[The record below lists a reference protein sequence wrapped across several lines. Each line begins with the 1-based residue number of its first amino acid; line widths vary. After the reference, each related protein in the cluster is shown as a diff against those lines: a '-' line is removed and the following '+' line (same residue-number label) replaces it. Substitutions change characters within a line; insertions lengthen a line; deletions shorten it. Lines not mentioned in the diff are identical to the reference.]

1 MNPVTRSY
9 PPAFRRCC
17 RGAAASCVL
26 AMILLAPVM
35 VAAQQTT
42 STRADRADESAQ
54 AHPGLWPAM
63 QSPVTKDPDLEHRV
77 QQLLARMS
85 VEEKVGQVVQ
95 GDIASVTPEDV
106 RKYRLGSVL
115 AGGNSDPGN
124 DFRATAAQWVALA
137 DAYYQASMD
146 TSDGHHAIPVMFGID
161 AVHGHN
167 NLVGATL
174 FPHNIGLGA
183 ARDPELMREIAAATA
198 IELRATGLDWTFAPT
213 LAVPRDD
220 RWGRTYEGYSENPEI
235 VALYAGAL
243 VEGLQGKV
251 NTKSFL
257 APEHV
262 VATAKH
268 FLGDG
273 GTDEGRDQGDAK
285 VSEEEL
291 RDVHGAGYPPA
302 LRAGV
307 QAVMASFSS
316 WNGSKMHGNESLLTE
331 VLKKRMG
338 FDGFV
343 VGDWNAHGQLPGCSN
358 TDCPA
363 AFNAGVDMMMA
374 PDSWKGYYESTLR
387 HVKSGEI
394 PMERLDDAI
403 ARILRVKMRAGLF
416 EAGRPSQRAL
426 AGNDNLLG
434 DQKHR
439 AIARRAVRE
448 SLVLL
453 KNQNGI
459 LPLDPKAA
467 ILVAGDGADD
477 IGKQSG
483 GWTLTWQGTG
493 LKASDFPKAQ
503 SIWSGIAQQVAAAGG
518 KAMLSVEGKYETRP
532 DVAVVVFG
540 EDPYAEFQGDIKTVA
555 YKPNS
560 TADLDLIKRLK
571 REGIPVVAVFLSGRP
586 LWVNREINAADAFVA
601 AWLPGS
607 EGGGIADVLLRDKN
621 GKVAHDFSGRLSY
634 SWPRSAAQSPLNGG
648 TGDQAPQFAYGY
660 GLKYGEDGNVAALSE
675 DPGLDLSAVQSA
687 HFFEKGALAKGWH
700 VRVTHDGAP
709 AYFDSVAESKN
720 AGLAI
725 TAVDHKAQEDA
736 WRYQWVAAGASSSMA
751 FVPAE
756 ALDLSRETNGDVLL
770 SMIVRIEAD
779 TPDDTSLFVECG
791 NDCDGRVPVGAQL
804 ALLPKNQ
811 WLRVGIP
818 LKCFAAAG
826 ANMGKLTT
834 AAGFESRAGF
844 AMAIS
849 EIGYGTVADRL
860 LGCGKP

>member
-1 MNPVTRSY
+1 M
-9 PPAFRRCC
+9 PAH
-17 RGAAASCVL
+17 GAEAY
-26 AMILLAPVM
+26 
-35 VAAQQTT
+35 Q
-42 STRADRADESAQ
+42 SAQ
-54 AHPGLWPAM
+54 AHPGLWPEM
-63 QSPVTKDPDLEHRV
+63 QSPVTKDPELDRRV
-77 QQLLARMS
+77 QQLLARMT

-124 DFRATAAQWVALA
+124 DFHATAAQWVALA
-137 DAYYQASMD
+137 DAFYQASMD
-146 TSDGHHAIPVMFGID
+146 TSGGHNAIPILFGID

-183 ARDPELMREIAAATA
+183 TRDPELMREIAAATA
-198 IELRATGLDWTFAPT
+198 VELRVTGLDWTFAPT

-235 VALYAGAL
+235 VALYAQPL
-243 VEGLQGKV
+243 IEGLQGKV

-262 VATAKH
+262 IATAKH

-273 GTDEGRDQGDAK
+273 GTYEGRDQGDAK

-291 RDVHGAGYPPA
+291 RDVQGAGYPPA
-302 LRAGV
+302 LEAGV

-316 WNGSKMHGNESLLTE
+316 WNGVKMHGNESLLTD

-343 VGDWNAHGQLPGCSN
+343 VGDWNAQGQVPGCTN

-363 AFNAGVDMMMA
+363 AFNAGVDMMMT
-374 PDSWKGYYESTLR
+374 PDTWKGYYESTLK

-394 PMERLDDAI
+394 PMARLDDAVT
-403 ARILRVKMRAGLF
+403 RILRVKMRAGLF
-416 EAGRPSQRAL
+416 EARRPSQRPL
-426 AGNDNLLG
+426 AGDESLLG
-434 DQKHR
+434 DPRHR

-453 KNQNGI
+453 KNQDGL
-459 LPLDPKAA
+459 LPLDPKATV
-467 ILVAGDGADD
+467 LVAGDGADD

-493 LKASDFPKAQ
+493 LKATDFPNAQ
-503 SIWSGIAQQVAAAGG
+503 SIWSGIAEQVTAAGG
-518 KAMLSVEGKYETRP
+518 KAMLSVEGTYESKP

-586 LWVNREINAADAFVA
+586 LWVNREINASDAFVA

-607 EGGGIADVLLRDKN
+607 EGGGVADVLLRDRH
-621 GKVAHDFSGRLSY
+621 GKVAHDFSGKLSY
-634 SWPRSAAQSPLNGG
+634 SWPRSAAQTPLNARQGG
-648 TGDQAPQFAYGY
+648 EPQFAYGY
-660 GLKYGEDGNVAALSE
+660 GLTYADDGNLAPLSE
-675 DPGLDLSAVQSA
+675 DPGVDLSAVQSA
-687 HFFEKGALAKGWH
+687 RFFEKGALSRGWRL
-700 VRVTHDGAP
+700 RVAHGGTSAEITDV
-709 AYFDSVAESKN
+709 SESKD
-720 AGLAI
+720 AI
-725 TAVDHKAQEDA
+725 VAIAAVDYEAQEDA
-736 WRYQWVAAGASSSMA
+736 WRYDWVADGPSSIA
-751 FVPAE
+751 FVPPDV
-756 ALDLSRETNGDVLL
+756 LDLSRETNGDVFLL
-770 SMIVRIEAD
+770 MTLRIA
-779 TPDDTSLFVECG
+779 TPTPVETALFVECG
-791 NDCDGRVPVGAQL
+791 SDCGAHVPVGAQL
-804 ALLPKNQ
+804 AALERNR
-811 WLRVGIP
+811 WMRVGIP
-818 LKCFAAAG
+818 LKCFATAG
-826 ANMGKLTT
+826 ADMGKLTV
-834 AAGFESRAGF
+834 AAGVESMAGYRL
-844 AMAIS
+844 AIS
-849 EIGYGTVADRL
+849 EVGYGTVADHL
-860 LGCGKP
+860 LACD

>member
-1 MNPVTRSY
+1 MKPTLHSY
-9 PPAFRRCC
+9 SLASRLGSHVLPASCLLVMAL
-17 RGAAASCVL
+17 GAAGL
-26 AMILLAPVM
+26 A
-35 VAAQQTT
+35 AAQEPV
-42 STRADRADESAQ
+42 SAGDAGAKRSAQ
-54 AHPGLWPAM
+54 AHPDLWPAM
-63 QSPVTKDPDLEHRV
+63 QSPVTKNPGLERRV
-77 QQLLARMS
+77 QELLGRMTI
-85 VEEKVGQVVQ
+85 EEKVGQVVQ

-137 DAYYQASMD
+137 DAFYQASMD
-146 TSDGHHAIPVMFGID
+146 TTGGRNAIPVLFGID

-183 ARDPELMREIAAATA
+183 TRDPELMREIAAATA
-198 IELRATGLDWTFAPT
+198 VELRATGLDWTFAPT

-235 VALYAGAL
+235 VRLYAGPL

-262 VATAKH
+262 IATAKH
-268 FLGDG
+268 YLGDG
-273 GTDEGRDQGDAK
+273 GTYEGRDQGDAK

-291 RDVHGAGYPPA
+291 RDVQGAGYPPA
-302 LRAGV
+302 LASGV

-316 WNGSKMHGNESLLTE
+316 WNGVKMHGNESLLTG

-343 VGDWNAHGQLPGCSN
+343 VGDWNAQGQIPGCTN

-363 AFNAGVDMMMA
+363 AFNAGVDMMMT
-374 PDSWKGYYESTLR
+374 PDTWKGYYESTLK

-394 PMERLDDAI
+394 PMARLDEAVT
-403 ARILRVKMRAGLF
+403 RILRVKMRAGLF
-416 EAGRPSQRAL
+416 QAGLPSQRPL
-426 AGNDNLLG
+426 AGNGNLLG
-434 DQKHR
+434 DAKHR

-459 LPLDPKAA
+459 LPLDPKNNV
-467 ILVAGDGADD
+467 LVAGDGADD

-503 SIWSGIAQQVAAAGG
+503 SIWSGIAEQVTAAGG
-518 KAMLSVEGKYETRP
+518 KATLSVEGKYETRP

-555 YKPNS
+555 YKPTS
-560 TADLDLIKRLK
+560 SADLDLIKRLK
-571 REGIPVVAVFLSGRP
+571 QQGIPVVAVFLSGRP
-586 LWVNREINAADAFVA
+586 LWVNREINASDAFVV

-607 EGGGIADVLLRDKN
+607 EGGGVADVLLRDGR
-621 GKVAHDFSGRLSY
+621 GKVAHDFSGKLSY
-634 SWPRSAAQSPLNGG
+634 SWPRNAAQTPLNAGQ
-648 TGDQAPQFAYGY
+648 GDEVPQFAYGY
-660 GLKYGEDGNVAALSE
+660 GLKYGQNGDLAALSE
-675 DPGLDLSAVQSA
+675 DTGIDLSAVQTA
-687 HFFEKGALAKGWH
+687 RFFE
-700 VRVTHDGAP
+700 RGAP
-709 AYFDSVAESKN
+709 ASGWRVRAAHASTPTQFARISESKN
-720 AGLAI
+720 AGLNIAAI
-725 TAVDHKAQEDA
+725 DHKAQEDA
-736 WRYQWVAAGASSSMA
+736 WRFDWVGKGSSSIA
-751 FVPAE
+751 FIPPD

-770 SMIVRIEAD
+770 LMTLRIDAP
-779 TPDDTSLFVECG
+779 TPKETALFVECG
-791 NDCDGRVPVGAQL
+791 SDCGGRVEVGTQL
-804 ALLPKNQ
+804 SALPRNQ
-811 WLRVGIP
+811 WISVGIP
-818 LKCFAAAG
+818 LKCFAAAQ
-826 ANMGKLTT
+826 ANMGRLS
-834 AAGFESRAGF
+834 AVAGIESITGYRL
-844 AMAIS
+844 AIS
-849 EIGYGTVADRL
+849 EVGYGTVSEHVL
-860 LGCGKP
+860 TCGNS